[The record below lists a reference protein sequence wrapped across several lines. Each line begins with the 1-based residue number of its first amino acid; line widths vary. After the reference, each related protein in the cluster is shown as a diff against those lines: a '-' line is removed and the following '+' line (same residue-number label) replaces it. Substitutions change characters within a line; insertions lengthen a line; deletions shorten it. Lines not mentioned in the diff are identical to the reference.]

1 MGNWA
6 QAPVGYSCFPRK
18 SCSKSMFRLLAI
30 LRVLK
35 AGALLVCLCT
45 LPPACEP
52 PGPTGGDINI
62 IARSLRSTPTTLVRF
77 TLQSP
82 SVLSKPLIIPLVVKS
97 DQDSTI
103 FKNLPVASD
112 YLLTADALGS
122 DNGILAHGAVAAVSI
137 TKGKT
142 TQVIIY
148 LNPIIA
154 PTPFVNSSPLID
166 AITLPTD
173 SVAPGGQITF
183 TGSAHDPDSGQTATL
198 AFSWVPAAAC
208 GIIVKAR
215 SVPGI
220 DGGHP
225 SQSLASW
232 IAPQKAGNC
241 QITLTVKDVQGLA
254 TSASFTVRVA
264 AASNTNPIEIGTG
277 SVTIVV
283 QAPSQSIKPIST
295 MMLNITKSS
304 APEVDLT
311 IPLVENGIQW
321 SAVISDLPVGTDY
334 TFNLSAV
341 ASDGTELYHGI
352 ATGQTIEENKTADIV
367 IDMNQS
373 TSTSTGDLYDSA
385 PVIGSLVATATTVSK
400 NDTVVIKISA
410 LDRDAGDTAG
420 ITWNWTVP
428 SNCGS
433 LSAPANTAGDDSTSS
448 TSSVVFTA
456 TAASTSC
463 QINVTVM
470 DARLPLYL
478 QSYGTVT
485 IQISGALP

>member
-1 MGNWA
+1 ML
-6 QAPVGYSCFPRK
+6 K
-18 SCSKSMFRLLAI
+18 LLAI
-30 LRVLK
+30 LRAPM
-35 AGALLVCLCT
+35 AGALLVCLCA
-45 LPPACEP
+45 LAPACESP
-52 PGPTGGDINI
+52 EPTGGNINI
-62 IARSLRSTPTTLVRF
+62 IARSLRSTSTTWVHF

-82 SVLSKPLIIPLVVKS
+82 TVLSKPLTIPLLVES
-97 DQDSTI
+97 DQASTI
-103 FKNLPVASD
+103 FKNLPVAND
-112 YLLTADALGS
+112 YLLSADALGS
-122 DNGILAHGAVAAVSI
+122 DNVILAHGAVAAVSI

-148 LNPIIA
+148 LNAIVA
-154 PTPFVNSSPLID
+154 PTQFVNSSPLID

-173 SVAPGGQITF
+173 SVPQGGQITF

-208 GIIVKAR
+208 GIIAKAK

-220 DGGHP
+220 DAGHP

-264 AASNTNPIEIGTG
+264 AASTSPITIGTG

-283 QAPSQSIKPIST
+283 QAPPQSVKPIST
-295 MMLNITKSS
+295 MILNITKSS
-304 APEVDLT
+304 TPEVDLT
-311 IPLVENGIQW
+311 IPLAENGIQW

-334 TFNLSAV
+334 TFNLSAM

-352 ATGQTIEENKTADIV
+352 VTNQTIEENKTADIV

-385 PVIGSLVATATTVSK
+385 PVIEALVATATTVLK
-400 NDTVVIKISA
+400 NDTVMIKVSA

-433 LSAPANTAGDDSTSS
+433 LSAPANTAGDDATPG
-448 TSSVVFTA
+448 TSVVIFTA